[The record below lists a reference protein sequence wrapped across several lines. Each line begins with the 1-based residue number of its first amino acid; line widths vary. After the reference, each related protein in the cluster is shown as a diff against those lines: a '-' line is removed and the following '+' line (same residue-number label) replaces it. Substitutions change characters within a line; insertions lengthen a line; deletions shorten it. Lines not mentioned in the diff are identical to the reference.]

1 MVIAETASRN
11 VVYKATELGES
22 IFERQS
28 EMLIPEEDL
37 AVRSSVTNE
46 EDLKDL
52 GYNAD
57 LYVFDDQTVEGYR
70 NTNTNVN
77 ILILVNTNIFYILI
91 LVVVVVVVVVVKRG
105 ARSCYVK
112 CIWGMP
118 RLHSSGTRIHLF
130 SVT

>member
-57 LYVFDDQTVEGYR
+57 LYVFNDQTVEGYR
-70 NTNTNVN
+70 NTNIDINSREN
-77 ILILVNTNIFYILI
+77 ADLLLLREMHMRDSSLALHGSGSILLS
-91 LVVVVVVVVVVKRG
+91 G
-105 ARSCYVK
+105 A
-112 CIWGMP
+112 
-118 RLHSSGTRIHLF
+118 
-130 SVT
+130 